1 MEDELVSWVPILGFA
16 IRRTVSKPRLTV
28 PTNLQR
34 VTVVGMAALMVSRSD
49 NALEIVVMQK
59 SRRMLA
65 VSSVFANCSC
75 SIVAGDVLACLRPVS
90 PDSGGGKSWR
100 LQRQTHR
107 SWSRGTRRQTP
118 HLPTYN
124 YLCCIAVH
132 TPVGSSGQSLQS
144 GSFIRLS
151 QSDFSSTKLLTWS
164 SAHVASNRG
173 NCYGRNPWT
182 IYIALKE

>member
-90 PDSGGGKSWR
+90 PDSGGGKSGACR
-100 LQRQTHR
+100 DR
-107 SWSRGTRRQTP
+107 
-118 HLPTYN
+118 PTA
-124 YLCCIAVH
+124 LGAEAREGKHPIFQH
-132 TPVGSSGQSLQS
+132 T
-144 GSFIRLS
+144 
-151 QSDFSSTKLLTWS
+151 
-164 SAHVASNRG
+164 
-173 NCYGRNPWT
+173 T
-182 IYIALKE
+182 IYAVLLCIHP